1 MVGVSFFYARYGGL
15 MYGAQTEFGK
25 LKRVLMHRP
34 GRELERVTVDTEK
47 AYNFRR
53 AVDIPSFQSEYDAL
67 VESVSEAGAE
77 VVLLTDVLKN
87 EPDALAYIARRPN

>member
-1 MVGVSFFYARYGGL
+1 

-34 GRELERVTVDTEK
+34 GRELEQVTVETEK

-53 AVDIPSFQSEYDAL
+53 AVAIATFQGEYDAL
-67 VESVSEAGAE
+67 VESISPRWSVTMNVRSWLIVRDGAPT
-77 VVLLTDVLKN
+77 L
-87 EPDALAYIARRPN
+87 ISIGM